1 LNLSVR
7 TVRTVVSPDERRGR
21 AMQARLQRMNPKA
34 MEIIDAKVSIKQQ
47 KRLRSK
53 RGMGDRIQ
61 ELLRAKGWG

>member
-1 LNLSVR
+1 
-7 TVRTVVSPDERRGR
+7 
-21 AMQARLQRMNPKA
+21 MQARLQRMNPKA